1 MANKNCFL
9 PTLLLVLRII
19 VTLNAAAAAPS
30 HSIASLN
37 RSSFPG
43 GFIFGTASSAYQYEG
58 AAAEGG
64 RGPSIWDVYTHRYPG
79 KIRDGSNGD
88 VAIDSYHDYKEDVGI
103 MKDMG
108 LDAYRFSI
116 SWSRILPNGKLSG
129 GVNREG
135 IQYYNNLINEL
146 LSNGI
151 QPFVTLFHWDLPHA
165 LEDEYGGFLS
175 PRIVN
180 DYEDYA
186 QICFREFGD
195 RVKYWITLNEP
206 WSFSIGGYAAG
217 LLAPGRCSDWQGLNC
232 AGGDSG
238 TEPYLA
244 AHYQLLAHAKAVQ
257 LYKKK
262 YQKTQKGVIG
272 ITLVSQW
279 FVPFSDAK
287 HDQNAAKGALDF
299 MLGWFMDPLTR
310 GHYPHTMRSL
320 VGDRLPKFSQQ
331 QSQMIKGSFDFIGLN
346 YYTSNYAA
354 YMPLPILLIQRHGV
368 SIGPKAASEW
378 LFVYPRGIRDL
389 LLYVKREYNNPLI
402 YITENGIDESNNGSL
417 TLKEALADTTRV
429 DYYYRHLNFLRRS
442 IEDGV
447 NVKGYFAWSLL
458 DNFEW
463 YAGYTVRFGINYV
476 DYKDGL
482 KRYPKLSAHWFKSFL
497 KK

>member
-1 MANKNCFL
+1 MKAGGHSCLSPRAMATKNCFL

-19 VTLNAAAAAPS
+19 VTSNAAAAAPS

-64 RGPSIWDVYTHRYPG
+64 RGPSIWDVYTHRYP
-79 KIRDGSNGD
+79 
-88 VAIDSYHDYKEDVGI
+88 
-103 MKDMG
+103 
-108 LDAYRFSI
+108 
-116 SWSRILPNGKLSG
+116 
-129 GVNREG
+129 
-135 IQYYNNLINEL
+135 
-146 LSNGI
+146 GI

-287 HDQNAAKGALDF
+287 HDQNAAKEALDF

-320 VGDRLPKFSQQ
+320 VGDRLPKFSQE
-331 QSQMIKGSFDFIGLN
+331 QSQMIRGSFDFIGLN

-354 YMPLPILLIQRHGV
+354 YMPPSNSSNPSYLTDSRVNLSTERHGV

-417 TLKEALADTTRV
+417 TLKEALADTTRG
-429 DYYYRHLNFLRRS
+429 RS
-442 IEDGV
+442 KCERILCMV
-447 NVKGYFAWSLL
+447 A
-458 DNFEW
+458 
-463 YAGYTVRFGINYV
+463 AG
-476 DYKDGL
+476 
-482 KRYPKLSAHWFKSFL
+482 
-497 KK
+497 